1 MVAPPRRHCKPVS
14 SRRYLALRH
23 GRRIL
28 KSLKTSNSPDDTPE
42 PPKDPLP
49 SGYAQ
54 LYSSDN
60 PGIKAGP
67 HVVQITQTIAEIHN
81 DPSTITRS
89 TSQKFTALG
98 PKFALPADGIY
109 SVFPPQ
115 GHTGRP
121 EVLPHLVT
129 NDATLPWERQVRF
142 KKPTDDMD
150 VKDTLN
156 TVPWIA
162 CLVFTK
168 DEIALSD
175 AELKGDLSFFKDT
188 SVKDTV
194 SPNETLGYEMPLAD
208 ILKLDKNQVA
218 RPFTTIAG
226 GTETTTN
233 LIFLKPELFNNLF
246 STYDKDGEIVRSAEP
261 DISRYKYFA
270 HVRRLN
276 TQGMA
281 DADAYDEDEILDREF
296 GIVVSH
302 RAGPLTIVEPTQVF
316 VHIVSLEEVEDISPF
331 PVPGPADSVSSK
343 RVAMVSLH
351 SWTYMCLPAN
361 SLNVADAFER
371 VGKSCGMLRPIVP
384 APSTSD
390 EDDMKSRLL
399 ERIND
404 GYSMIRHR
412 VQTGET
418 TVAFNRSPL
427 TPTVVPKYD
436 WDLCSTSGSS
446 LLILDQ
452 RLGIMDITYSAAWNL
467 GKTLAMADHAYSS
480 ALSRTRKQILQI
492 ATPAAQLK
500 VLNLAG
506 IDIKSKTDII
516 AEMGESISIL
526 NDFSDSFGAMSMAYR
541 WQKHQPPKTPDL
553 SYHSEEMGLFLDEE
567 LLKAAYLVASST
579 DPNPKLPYIP
589 PYDEHNTPYSAD
601 WVVILKFLCD
611 LIYLI
616 KIPHNYLLT
625 DASHLPQETVRMFYI
640 DPNWIDALLD
650 GALSIGNL
658 VDRRRDRVRDAI
670 KMAFNRYLE
679 TPNSEL
685 GYPPPVPRYGFY
697 MRSILVAMFP
707 DLKVTMEPQADA
719 EGTPTL
725 IRHEIVD
732 KGVMLGFFNH
742 EPDPDGLKLKSITF
756 TQPAHQLSFTAARN
770 LFVSDIQ
777 VYYKRIYT
785 VVDPDDKARNEPIAK
800 IRQSRTDPAG
810 DSRARLFIWGPGS
823 DSVRTLNT
831 KPFAQDL
838 YDTLTTSMNQLHEN
852 WFTEVCPS
860 SAMMAYQLNDP
871 CWQLKIE
878 IPEKPAVLPFTL
890 SHTFPPEFPIVT
902 LQRPGPP
909 VPLESA
915 PHLTFEDR
923 ASAPPLKLS
932 SGLPR
937 FKRLIPSEIYNTTE
951 ELPVLISAPGTPSSP
966 AEMILTPTSPSFSEI
981 EFLTAESSTDDFIF
995 VAAGPPEFKYRVA
1008 PASTPKATT
1017 IPMLPEEQDLI
1028 FSIVYQSSAFDYELS
1043 SVTITIPMSHPTKPS
1058 LTKAYRGPG
1067 ATMLSNLRF
1076 YVRALYSTE
1085 NNALQL
1091 VLLPRS
1097 TKKVV
1102 KVTDVKDMSFMLSRV
1117 LVQGYKKVTSI
1128 EATVQ
1133 EVYKSGRA
1141 EPKTLWITL
1150 NPTS

>member
-1 MVAPPRRHCKPVS
+1 MVAPPRRHSKPVS

-28 KSLKTSNSPDDTPE
+28 KSLKASSDDSE
-42 PPKDPLP
+42 PPKETLP

-60 PGIKAGP
+60 PGVKAGP
-67 HVVQITQTIAEIHN
+67 HVVQITQTISEIQN
-81 DPSTITRS
+81 DPATITRS
-89 TSQKFTALG
+89 TEQKFTALG
-98 PKFALPADGIY
+98 PKFALPGDGIY

-150 VKDTLN
+150 VKDSLN
-156 TVPWIA
+156 TIPWMA

-168 DEIALSD
+168 DELSLSD
-175 AELKGDLSFFKDT
+175 AELKGDNSFFKDT
-188 SVKDTV
+188 SVKNTI
-194 SPNETLGYEMPLAD
+194 SPNETLGFEMPLAD
-208 ILKLDKNQVA
+208 ILKVDKEHVA
-218 RPFTTIAG
+218 RPFTTISGA
-226 GTETTTN
+226 TEITTN
-233 LIFLKPELFNNLF
+233 LIFIRPELFNNLF
-246 STYDKDGEIVRSAEP
+246 STYGKDGKVVPSTET

-281 DADAYDEDEILDREF
+281 EADAYDEDEILDREF
-296 GIVVSH
+296 GIVMSH
-302 RAGPLTIVEPTQVF
+302 RAGPLTIAEPTQVF
-316 VHIVSLEEVEDISPF
+316 VHIVSLEEVEDLTPF
-331 PVPGPADSVSSK
+331 PVDPLRSS
-343 RVAMVSLH
+343 RVAIVSLY

-371 VGKSCGMLRPIVP
+371 VGNSCRMLRPIVP
-384 APSTSD
+384 ETSATD
-390 EDDMKSRLL
+390 ESDIQSRLL
-399 ERIND
+399 KRISD
-404 GYSMIRHR
+404 GYSMIRYR
-412 VQTGET
+412 VETGET

-427 TPTVVPKYD
+427 TPTLVSKYD

-452 RLGIMDITYSAAWNL
+452 KLGIMDITYSAAWNL

-480 ALSRTRKQILQI
+480 ALSRSRKQILQI
-492 ATPAAQLK
+492 ATPSAQLK
-500 VLNLAG
+500 VLKFAG
-506 IDIKSKTDII
+506 IHIKSKTDII
-516 AEMGESISIL
+516 AEMSGSISTL
-526 NDFSDSFGAMSMAYR
+526 NEISESFGAMSMAYR

-579 DPNPKLPYIP
+579 DPNPKLPYLP

-611 LIYLI
+611 LMYLI

-625 DASHLPQETVRMFYI
+625 DASHLPQETVRMFHI

-707 DLKVTMEPQADA
+707 DLKVTMDPLADDK
-719 EGTPTL
+719 GTPTL

-732 KGVMLGFFNH
+732 RGVMLGFFNH
-742 EPDPDGLKLKSITF
+742 KPSGTELQSITF
-756 TQPAHQLSFTAARN
+756 TQPAHQLSFTAARD
-770 LFVSDIQ
+770 LLISDIQ

-785 VVDPDDKARNEPIAK
+785 VVDPDDSDRNKPIAQ
-800 IRQSRTDPAG
+800 IRQSRADDPKVE
-810 DSRARLFIWGPGS
+810 DRARLFIWGSPNT
-823 DSVRTLNT
+823 DDVRTINA
-831 KPFAQDL
+831 KPFVQDL
-838 YDTLTTSMNQLHEN
+838 YDTLNTSMNRLHTD

-860 SAMMAYQLNDP
+860 AAMMAYQLNDP
-871 CWQLKIE
+871 CWQLE
-878 IPEKPAVLPFTL
+878 IHVPEPPAEPPFTL
-890 SHTFPPEFPIVT
+890 SHTFPPEFPVVT
-902 LQRPGPP
+902 LERPEPL
-909 VPLESA
+909 VALESA

-923 ASAPPLKLS
+923 ATAPPLKLTS
-932 SGLPR
+932 SLPH
-937 FKRLIPSEIYNTTE
+937 FKRLIPAEIYNTTE
-951 ELPVLISAPGTPSSP
+951 ELPVLLSAPGTPSSP

-981 EFLTAESSTDDFIF
+981 DFLTSESPTDDFIF
-995 VAAGPPEFKYRVA
+995 VAAGPPEFKYKVA
-1008 PASTPKATT
+1008 PASSPKSTT
-1017 IPMLPEEQDLI
+1017 IPILPEEQDLI

-1097 TKKVV
+1097 TRKVV
-1102 KVTDVKDMSFMLSRV
+1102 RVTDIKDMSFMLSRV
-1117 LVQGYKKVTSI
+1117 LVQSYKKVTSI
-1128 EATVQ
+1128 EAIVQ

-1150 NPTS
+1150 NPPTS

>member
-1 MVAPPRRHCKPVS
+1 MGAPPRRHCKPIS
-14 SRRYLALRH
+14 SQRYLALRH
-23 GRRIL
+23 GRRLL
-28 KSLKTSNSPDDTPE
+28 KDLKLSSNDE
-42 PPKDPLP
+42 QPKRDPLP

-60 PGIKAGP
+60 PGVKAGP
-67 HVVQITQTIAEIHN
+67 HVVEITQTIAEIEN
-81 DPSTITRS
+81 DPSTIIRS
-89 TSQKFTALG
+89 TTQKFTALG
-98 PKFALPADGIY
+98 PKFALPNDGIY

-150 VKDTLN
+150 KKDTLN

-168 DEIALSD
+168 DELALSD
-175 AELKGDLSFFKDT
+175 TELKGDNSFFNNT
-188 SVKDTV
+188 SVKGSV
-194 SPNETLGYEMPLAD
+194 AANETLGFEMPLAD
-208 ILKLDKNQVA
+208 ILKIDKEQVA
-218 RPFTTIAG
+218 RPFTTIKDA
-226 GTETTTN
+226 TETTTQV
-233 LIFLKPELFNNLF
+233 IFLKPELFNSLF
-246 STYDKDGEIVRSAEP
+246 STYDKNGNIVPSTET
-261 DISRYKYFA
+261 DISKYKYLA

-302 RAGPLTIVEPTQVF
+302 RAGPLTINEPTQVF
-316 VHIVSLEEVEDISPF
+316 VHIVSLEEIEDISPF
-331 PVPGPADSVSSK
+331 PVLPSSDPSKSK
-343 RVAMVSLH
+343 RVAMISLY

-361 SLNVADAFER
+361 SLNVADAFTR
-371 VGKSCGMLRPIVP
+371 VGDSCAMLRPIVP
-384 APSTSD
+384 NLKNADESD
-390 EDDMKSRLL
+390 IQSRLL
-399 ERIND
+399 QRVND
-404 GYSMIRHR
+404 GYSMIRYR

-427 TPTVVPKYD
+427 TPTVVAQYD

-446 LLILDQ
+446 VLILDQ
-452 RLGIMDITYSAAWNL
+452 KLGIMDVTYSAAWNL

-480 ALSRTRKQILQI
+480 ALSRTRKLILQL

-506 IDIKSKTDII
+506 IDIKSKTDLI
-516 AEMGESISIL
+516 AEMGDSINSL
-526 NDFSDSFGAMSMAYR
+526 NDMAESFSAVNMAHR
-541 WQKHQPPKTPDL
+541 WQKPSGPKIPDL
-553 SYHSEEMGLFLDEE
+553 SYHSEGMGLFLDEE

-579 DPNPKLPYIP
+579 DPNPKLAYLP

-616 KIPHNYLLT
+616 RVPHNYLLT
-625 DASHLPQETVRMFYI
+625 DASHLPQETLRMFYI

-697 MRSILVAMFP
+697 MRSILVTMFP
-707 DLKVTMEPQADA
+707 DLKVTMEPEADA
-719 EGTPTL
+719 KHTPTL

-732 KGVMLGFFNH
+732 RGVMLGFFNH
-742 EPDPDGLKLKSITF
+742 KPDPDGLELKSITF
-756 TQPAHQLSFTAARN
+756 TQPAHQLSFTAARE
-770 LFVSDIQ
+770 LFISDIQ

-785 VVDPDDKARNEPIAK
+785 VVDPSDSSRNEAIAK
-800 IRQSRTDPAG
+800 IRQSREEPNKDG
-810 DSRARLFIWGPGS
+810 RARLFVWGGPGK
-823 DSVRTLNT
+823 DDVRTLNV

-838 YDTLTTSMNQLHEN
+838 YNTMTTSMNQLHEN

-860 SAMMAYQLNDP
+860 AAMMAYQLNDP
-871 CWQLKIE
+871 CWQLKIDLPKRE
-878 IPEKPAVLPFTL
+878 DIAPFTV
-890 SHTFPPEFPIVT
+890 SHTFPPNFPVIT
-902 LQRPGPP
+902 LQRPAPP
-909 VPLESA
+909 AALESA
-915 PHLTFEDR
+915 PHPTFEDR
-923 ASAPPLKLS
+923 SSAPPLKLNG
-932 SGLPR
+932 GLPR
-937 FKRLIPSEIYNTTE
+937 FKRLIPAEIYNTNE
-951 ELPVLISAPGTPSSP
+951 ELPILLSAPGTPSSP
-966 AEMILTPTSPSFSEI
+966 AEIILTPTSPAFSDI
-981 EFLTAESSTDDFIF
+981 EFTSHDSGDDSFIW

-1008 PASTPKATT
+1008 PASNPKATM
-1017 IPMLPEEQDLI
+1017 INMLPEEQDLV
-1028 FSIVYQSSAFDYELS
+1028 FSIVYQNSAFDYELS
-1043 SVTITIPMSHPTKPS
+1043 SVTITIPMAHPTKPS

-1067 ATMLSNLRF
+1067 AVMLSNLRF

-1091 VLLPRS
+1091 ILLPRS
-1097 TKKVV
+1097 TRKVV
-1102 KVTDVKDMSFMLSRV
+1102 KVTDVKEMSFMLSRV
-1117 LVQGYKKVTSI
+1117 LVQSYKKVTSI
-1128 EATVQ
+1128 EAIVQ
-1133 EVYKSGRA
+1133 EVYKSGKA
-1141 EPKTLWITL
+1141 ESKTLYITL
-1150 NPTS
+1150 NPPSS